1 MRILLT
7 GASGFLGSHL
17 LERLLD
23 SNYEVTILKRS
34 FSNIWRIKHII
45 HKVDAYDI
53 DKEPLENA
61 FKDNKIDA
69 VLHTAADYG
78 RNKSGIADVVQTNLM
93 FSLKLLETATLYNTD
108 TFYNTDTLLYKH
120 LNHYTLS
127 KKQFIEWLKF
137 FSDRIKIVNL
147 KIEHMYGPKDDEKK
161 FVVWLLKQLINN
173 VKYVDLT
180 AGEQKRDFIYIDDV
194 VNVYMLMLEKS
205 FSFDNFQEFD
215 VGTGKQIKLKDFILK
230 AYNIISEK
238 QSLQTKLNFGA
249 IPYRKGEFMEIKE
262 NIEPLFNLGWCPEM
276 SIEEGLNNT
285 INFEME
291 RI

>member
-291 RI
+291 RA